1 MRRARRPYD
10 RQLSKYHAASSY
22 RAIRRS
28 MRVIMM
34 ETKFGG
40 GACDCGVVPGLKIL
54 SGRRRGAGRPLNFR
68 DEQVASIAEFPSVN
82 QAIRACPARRRRRWA
97 RTGVRIPTPGSSI
110 PSATAA
116 GHPGSLREGRRC
128 IRPPITEIV
137 HECFKSWK
145 RASLADL
152 SPAQLA
158 RLCEVNQGAVSVALG
173 HAHTWS
179 STPPHCPEVM
189 RALDPVTAP
198 QRVAAQPGANAAFL
212 YGAARVAG
220 GPFITKPGQSFGYV
234 HDVDACRCRARR
246 AKS

>member
-1 MRRARRPYD
+1 MRLVSLVRNPSEGAKLKRDGRQHRGIAGRKLRRASKSPGKHASARREASAVCPRRRDRTGRRRQRARCPPDRPRHQATQPRPRQGRAARRNLRRGKGSPRYRVAVRRARRPYD

-54 SGRRRGAGRPLNFR
+54 SGRRRGAGRPLDFQ
-68 DEQVASIAEFPSVN
+68 DEQVASMAEFPSVN

-116 GHPGSLREGRRC
+116 GH
-128 IRPPITEIV
+128 
-137 HECFKSWK
+137 
-145 RASLADL
+145 
-152 SPAQLA
+152 
-158 RLCEVNQGAVSVALG
+158 
-173 HAHTWS
+173 
-179 STPPHCPEVM
+179 
-189 RALDPVTAP
+189 
-198 QRVAAQPGANAAFL
+198 
-212 YGAARVAG
+212 
-220 GPFITKPGQSFGYV
+220 
-234 HDVDACRCRARR
+234 
-246 AKS
+246 